1 MKNNEKIYNEIQS
14 CRLCFS
20 CKIHDVLNLGFQP
33 PANSLRAELKIS
45 IPTAPLKLM
54 YCDDC
59 SSVQL
64 SATVDP
70 NYLFNQYVW
79 VTGTSSTARKY
90 SEFFCSEVLNRVSTK
105 SPFVVEIASNDGT
118 FLKVFK
124 ENNCNVLGVD
134 PAKNIANE
142 AIKSGI
148 PTITDFFNID
158 IAKKILKTRGK
169 ADIILARNVIPHV
182 KDIHSILEGFCE
194 LVKDDGI
201 VVIEFHYS
209 KIIADELHYDSIY
222 HEHLF
227 YFSLLSL
234 IKLFNKHNLYAF
246 DVFSSPISG
255 GSLVLF
261 FKSKQAP
268 LSKELKALIDVESLS
283 KLNNLS
289 TWKDFGAESKKHA
302 LNLKSTV
309 EFYLTKGPLIGYG
322 ASARSSTLLNFVGIS
337 SSEIECIID
346 RNPIKHGLFTPGT
359 NIPIVS
365 YEEGLLRLKGKHLL
379 LLAWNF
385 EDEVVRDLRACGF
398 KGDIIV
404 PLPNKVH
411 IR

>member
-1 MKNNEKIYNEIQS
+1 MKNNAKIYNEIQS

-20 CKIHDVLNLGFQP
+20 SKIHDVLDLGFQP

-90 SEFFCSEVLNRVSTK
+90 SEFFCSEVLNRASTK

-148 PTITDFFNID
+148 PTIPDFFNID
-158 IAKKILKTRGK
+158 IAKKILKTQGK

-182 KDIHSILEGFCE
+182 KDIHSILEGFSE
-194 LVKDDGI
+194 LVNDGGI

-261 FKSKQAP
+261 FKSKQVP
-268 LSKELKALIDVESLS
+268 LSKELAAAIDVESLS
-283 KLNNLS
+283 KLNNLL
-289 TWKDFGAESKKHA
+289 TWQDFGARSKKHA

-309 EFYLTKGPLIGYG
+309 DFYLTKGPLIGYG
-322 ASARSSTLLNFVGIS
+322 ASARSSTILNYLNLS
-337 SSEIECIID
+337 AKEIEFIID
-346 RNPIKHGLFTPGT
+346 CNPLKQNLFTPGT
-359 NIPIVS
+359 DIPIVS
-365 YEEGLLRLKGKHLL
+365 YDKGLKKLKDKNIL

-385 EDEVVRDLRACGF
+385 EEEIVSDLRKSGF
-398 KGDIIV
+398 TGDIIV
-404 PLPNKVH
+404 PLPNKIH